1 MLAPARP
8 SEPSASFRCGDWL
21 YHGLPISENRSLK
34 SDNQMAQFE
43 DLYSRGNLYTGGVYD
58 TRSCPAAYAWPTLR
72 TRTLLTREDSR
83 NECSMHREGAGGGG
97 GRITL
102 DVGALDGD
110 ARDLVP
116 REEGGVDL
124 RCGVRMRRLCAG
136 LVVLMV
142 LR

>member
-97 GRITL
+97 AGSPWMLAPWMEMRGTWFP
-102 DVGALDGD
+102 VKKEVSTCGA
-110 ARDLVP
+110 AF
-116 REEGGVDL
+116 
-124 RCGVRMRRLCAG
+124 A
-136 LVVLMV
+136 
-142 LR
+142 